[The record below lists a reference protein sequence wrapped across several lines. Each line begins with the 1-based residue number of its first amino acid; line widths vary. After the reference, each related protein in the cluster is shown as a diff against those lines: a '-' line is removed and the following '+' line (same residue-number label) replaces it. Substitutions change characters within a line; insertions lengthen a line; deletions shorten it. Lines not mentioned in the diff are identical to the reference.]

1 MYSALKWKE
10 SLDDVVSFM
19 DGMRLPCL
27 YIENKRDLVKKKKKE
42 DMEKLEEFAKNNG
55 FIGCY
60 RTSAKTGKKVSE
72 SMEFLIKNIINRMD
86 QIFEGQ
92 GISQRKERKS
102 IQLDPKNHT
111 KTENARRRKK
121 GCC

>member
-1 MYSALKWKE
+1 MDE
-10 SLDDVVSFM
+10 VVTFM

-27 YIENKRDLVKKKKKE
+27 FVENKRDLVKKKKKE
-42 DMEKLEEFAKNNG
+42 DAEKMIEFAKNNG
-55 FIGCY
+55 FIGCF

-72 SMEFLIKNIINRMD
+72 SMEFLIKNIIKRMD
-86 QIFEGQ
+86 QIYEGQ
-92 GISQRKERKS
+92 GKSQRTERKS

-121 GCC
+121 RCC

>member
-1 MYSALKWKE
+1 
-10 SLDDVVSFM
+10 M

-27 YIENKRDLVKKKKKE
+27 LIENKRDLVKKKKKE
-42 DMEKLEEFAKNNG
+42 DAFVMRDFAKNNG

-72 SMEFLIKNIINRMD
+72 SMEFLINAIINRME
-86 QIFEGQ
+86 QVMTGEEGKP
-92 GISQRKERKS
+92 IRVDRTSL
-102 IQLDPKNHT
+102 QLDPKNHT
-111 KTENARRRKK
+111 KNENARRRKK

>member
-1 MYSALKWKE
+1 
-10 SLDDVVSFM
+10 M

-27 YIENKRDLVKKKKKE
+27 LIENKRDLVKKKNKE
-42 DMEKLEEFAKNNG
+42 DALILMDFAKNNG

-72 SMEFLIKNIINRMD
+72 SMEFLIKTIIKRME
-86 QIFEGQ
+86 QAMTGGEGP
-92 GISQRKERKS
+92 QRIERKS
-102 IQLDPKNHT
+102 LQLDPKNHMR
-111 KTENARRRKK
+111 TEIARRRKK